1 MTTQEIKSAL
11 VWAQGVQRAVAF
23 SKVLDAQVNVRYTP
37 ANDDNEKDRQGFSVS
52 LILYGSHTNE
62 IAYNMDAVEYIDSK
76 LFEVQRQN
84 VERLLKAFIP
94 GYGKEEN
101 PA

>member
-37 ANDDNEKDRQGFSVS
+37 ANDIEKDRQGISVS
-52 LILYGSHTNE
+52 LTLYGSHTNE
-62 IAYNMDAVEYIDSK
+62 IAYEMDAVQYIDSK
-76 LFEVQRQN
+76 LFEAQRQN

>member
-11 VWAQGVQRAVAF
+11 LWAQGVQQAVAF

-37 ANDDNEKDRQGFSVS
+37 ANDHGEDGQGISVS
-52 LILYGSHTNE
+52 LMLYGSHTNE

-76 LFEVQRQN
+76 LFEAQRQN

-94 GYGKEEN
+94 GYGKKEN